1 MVILERKQKL
11 RILYLVQFF
20 IPAWRFG
27 GVVQLAYDIAKG
39 MVQRGH
45 EVTVFSTDAFEAGRR
60 IEVKK
65 NVIDGI
71 EIFYFKNI
79 NNYLASKHRITQP
92 RLLKKQ
98 IKKHIK
104 DYDVIHLLDIYS
116 ISTLWANKYSKKNN
130 IPFLVTISGVLSDY
144 SQKSKGLLKKLF
156 NIFLKKVLYNA
167 EAIIVQSKSEKKDCE
182 ELGLKNL
189 NLIKP
194 GVNLGDFD
202 NLPSR
207 RIFREKY
214 NLKEDDICILFLGR
228 IDQVKGIK
236 YLIEAV
242 NQISNSKVFL
252 FIVGSKND
260 YLSELLKTC
269 QNKGKNS
276 QIIITGW
283 ISDEEKFEAYMGAD
297 IYCLPSI
304 YDCAPI
310 SILEACACGLPIITT
325 TSNGL
330 FEIAKSGAG
339 LVVEPRDS
347 QALKQAILELIE
359 DRERMMKLGKK
370 GRSIVQ
376 EEFDWDKNLIEL
388 EELYYSKLRNIREM
402 TRLFRNRD

>member
-1 MVILERKQKL
+1 LKRKEKL
-11 RILYLVQFF
+11 KILYLLQFF

-27 GVVQLAYDIAKG
+27 GVVQLAYNIAKG
-39 MVQRGH
+39 MAQKGH
-45 EVTVFSTDAFEAGRR
+45 EVTVFSTDAFEPGRR
-60 IEVKK
+60 IEEKR
-65 NVIDGI
+65 NLIDGI

-79 NNYLASKHRITQP
+79 NNYLASKYRIIQP
-92 RLLKKQ
+92 KSLKKRLKKQ
-98 IKKHIK
+98 VK

-116 ISTLWANKYSKKNN
+116 ISTLWAYKYSRKNN
-130 IPFLVTISGVLSDY
+130 VPILITTSGVLSDY
-144 SQKSKGLLKKLF
+144 SQKSKGFIKKLF
-156 NIFLKKVLYNA
+156 NIFLKKVLLNA
-167 EAIIVQSKSEKKDCE
+167 EAVVVQSENEKKDCE
-182 ELGLKNL
+182 ELGLNNL

-194 GVNLGDFD
+194 GVNFEDFD
-202 NLPSR
+202 NLPPR
-207 RIFREKY
+207 KIFREKY

-260 YLSELLKTC
+260 YLSELLKNV

-283 ISDEEKFEAYMGAD
+283 VSDEEKFEAYMGAD

-304 YDCAPI
+304 YDCAPN

-330 FEIAKSGAG
+330 FEIARDGAG
-339 LVVEPRDS
+339 LVVDPGDS
-347 QALKQAILELIE
+347 KALRNAILELTNN
-359 DRERMMKLGKK
+359 RNTMKQLGDK
-370 GRSIVQ
+370 GRKIVQ
-376 EEFDWDKNLIEL
+376 EDFDWDDKLNEL
-388 EELYYSKLRNIREM
+388 EQLYYSKLE
-402 TRLFRNRD
+402 